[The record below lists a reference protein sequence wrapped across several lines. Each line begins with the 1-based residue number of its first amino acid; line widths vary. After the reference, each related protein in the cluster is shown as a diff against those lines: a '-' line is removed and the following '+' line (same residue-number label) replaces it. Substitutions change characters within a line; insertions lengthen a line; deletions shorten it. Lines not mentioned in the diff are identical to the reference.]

1 MLVNASTMADMP
13 SKRMRESDKA
23 STSCTSGAGS
33 NDSVTSTLVC
43 ESSLECQSDTKV
55 STNNGKRKQA
65 TLDRYWSKKHEPEAA
80 SVHKP
85 TTDQD
90 AVVET
95 VSETL
100 KYESCLSQKEEAAGD
115 DDVTSEAVSETLK
128 YGSTQDTEAAV
139 ETLQY
144 DSDSIAASE
153 NSTADDLTDSSPE
166 HLELGSSVDEMR
178 TTCETLHDLPPLCPS
193 ADHTVLFRP
202 DTVDEQCTSI
212 PKPDP
217 DNVILEE
224 ARWDNNH
231 VRLPYSPQNKLLV
244 NEIVVGR
251 WEKITSSL
259 GAAKWNSSHDIEK
272 AILSYNK
279 YKWDFTELHRYFRT
293 LTEEEHDLFFGQTL
307 PKMVELA
314 VNLPSI
320 CTRPIPLLRKQKG
333 ASITVSQQQAA
344 SLLANAFF
352 CTFPSRN
359 ANCGS
364 DDDIPRLPSINFN
377 SLYRRASAYS
387 SRARHA
393 KLDCLLHYFKRV
405 TTDMPLGTLTF
416 KRQVI
421 HYFITAYALL
431 Q

>member
-1 MLVNASTMADMP
+1 MADMP
-13 SKRMRESDKA
+13 SKRMRESNKA
-23 STSCTSGAGS
+23 STSCSSAAGS
-33 NDSVTSTLVC
+33 DDSVTTTSVC

-55 STNNGKRKQA
+55 SRNNGKRKQA
-65 TLDRYWSKKHEPEAA
+65 TLDRYWSKKREPEAET
-80 SVHKP
+80 VHKP
-85 TTDQD
+85 TTRQN
-90 AVVET
+90 AMPET

-100 KYESCLSQKEEAAGD
+100 KYESCLSRKEEAD
-115 DDVTSEAVSETLK
+115 CNVVTSEAVSETLK
-128 YGSTQDTEAAV
+128 YGSTQDTEATV
-139 ETLQY
+139 ETLEY

-153 NSTADDLTDSSPE
+153 NSTVDDLTDSSPE
-166 HLELGSSVDEMR
+166 HLELGISVEEMR
-178 TTCETLHDLPPLCPS
+178 ASCETLHDLPPLCPS
-193 ADHTVLFRP
+193 ADHTLLFRP
-202 DTVDEQCTSI
+202 DTVDERCTNI
-212 PKPDP
+212 PKPDT

-224 ARWDNNH
+224 ARWDNDH
-231 VRLPYSPQNKLLV
+231 VRLPHSPQNKLLV
-244 NEIVVGR
+244 NKVVVGR

-293 LTEEEHDLFFGQTL
+293 LTEEEHDLFFSQTL
-307 PKMVELA
+307 PKMAELA

-333 ASITVSQQQAA
+333 TSITMSQQQAA

-387 SRARHA
+387 SCARHA

-405 TTDMPLGTLTF
+405 TTDMPRGTLTF

-421 HYFITAYALL
+421 HNLITA
-431 Q
+431 